1 MGGLYKPHMLNPGRY
16 VRELAVRK
24 KCLQDGTWVCFEGR
38 KKIILTRQ
46 TTVDGCEIL
55 HHRKD
60 GRNPINNG
68 MNHLSTG
75 AGLLDKLS
83 QIEYPLVN

>member
-46 TTVDGCEIL
+46 
-55 HHRKD
+55 D